1 MARLRW
7 GLIGAGDIARKRVA
21 PALRDLPNC
30 ELVSVSR
37 SRQNLAEEFAKEF
50 GARRWYA
57 EWRDQID
64 DDEIDAVYIATPVYL
79 HAEQA
84 IAAAEAGKHVLCEK
98 PMALNVAQ
106 CNEMIAACQKNDV
119 KLGVAYY
126 RRFYPAV
133 IRAKQLIRSGEIGDV
148 VVAQMNAF
156 EHFDP
161 ALDDPR
167 RWLLDKDKNGGGPM
181 MDFGCHRIE
190 VAMNLFGH
198 VKRVEALSSHSA
210 FGREVEDTAAAVLRF
225 ESGCI
230 ATITVTHAAI
240 EALRYRRRTLVPYSQ
255 AERQLPCHLPVILQK
270 QGRYRGLLC
279 IRITDGE
286 VTVARQTVK
295 ERRKA
300 LSHRSARRV
309 VQRSARPG
317 SVEVER
323 SGGVTKV
330 VVVSTI
336 HAIGKAVSQIV
347 SSRHGRE
354 VRRKFMNV
362 RRDVVPRGHS
372 TQTGVPCNSD
382 VRQLDVAW
390 IHGIDLIDE
399 VRRES
404 RARQIPILLIR
415 VVARDE
421 ASQRI
426 TGIQEHAG

>member
-64 DDEIDAVYIATPVYL
+64 DDEIDSVYIATPVHL

-240 EALRYRRRTLVPYSQ
+240 EARDTLDVYGTKGSI
-255 AERQLPCHLPVILQK
+255 HIPVLNT
-270 QGRYRGLLC
+270 GEM
-279 IRITDGE
+279 RIKTGDGE
-286 VTVARQTVK
+286 RVEPHPPSQNVHIALIEEFANSVRNESSPAVDGETGRQVA
-295 ERRKA
+295 
-300 LSHRSARRV
+300 V
-309 VQRSARPG
+309 V
-317 SVEVER
+317 
-323 SGGVTKV
+323 
-330 VVVSTI
+330 
-336 HAIGKAVSQIV
+336 
-347 SSRHGRE
+347 
-354 VRRKFMNV
+354 
-362 RRDVVPRGHS
+362 
-372 TQTGVPCNSD
+372 
-382 VRQLDVAW
+382 
-390 IHGIDLIDE
+390 IDE
-399 VRRES
+399 IYAGGDQEKSAFVSDLENNFVR
-404 RARQIPILLIR
+404 
-415 VVARDE
+415 
-421 ASQRI
+421 ASLK
-426 TGIQEHAG
+426 